1 MHFYISSP
9 VFVIEND
16 SMHVSQKS
24 LVINTVFSIDALDK
38 EGLRDLGV
46 VAYGHI
52 LGILKHAKKTVATK
66 RREELLVS
74 FYITFISWH
83 A

>member
-1 MHFYISSP
+1 MILCMCLKIAGNLHICIP
-9 VFVIEND
+9 
-16 SMHVSQKS
+16 
-24 LVINTVFSIDALDK
+24 VFSIDALDK

-46 VAYGHI
+46 RAYGHI
-52 LGILKHAKKTVATK
+52 LGILKYAKKEVAKK

-74 FYITFISWH
+74 FYPAYISWH